1 MDAMTTQVVIWMARK
16 RKNEVLLIDE
26 DVKTLK
32 SKIRSKNTSK
42 MIRSRCQII
51 LDMDCAHGK
60 SYTYEQCARANGV
73 CMTTV
78 TNTLKKYAH
87 GGLEEI
93 LKYNR
98 NINSDNARRKVDG
111 RTEAKIITI
120 ACSPAPEGR
129 ARWTL
134 RLLEDECRVALET
147 PVGKDAIRRALK
159 KTNFDLT

>member
-1 MDAMTTQVVIWMARK
+1 MARK
-16 RKNEVLLIDE
+16 RKIEVCLSDE
-26 DVKTLK
+26 DVKVLK
-32 SKIRSKNTSK
+32 SKIRDKNTSK

-51 LDMDCAHGK
+51 LDMDSEHGK

-78 TNTLKKYAH
+78 TNTLKKYTQ

-98 NINSDNARRKVDG
+98 SINSDNARRKVDG
-111 RTEAKIITI
+111 RVEAEIITI
-120 ACSPAPEGR
+120 ACSPAPEGHT
-129 ARWTL
+129 RWTL
-134 RLLEDECRVALET
+134 RLLENECRVALET